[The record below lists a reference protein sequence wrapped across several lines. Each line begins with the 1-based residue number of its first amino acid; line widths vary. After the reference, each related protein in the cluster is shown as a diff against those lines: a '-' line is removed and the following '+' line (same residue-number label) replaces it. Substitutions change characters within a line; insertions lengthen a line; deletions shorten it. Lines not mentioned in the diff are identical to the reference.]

1 MIEMIVK
8 RLLAGLLTLFI
19 LSTFLFFVMR
29 SVPGDTV
36 RLQLADA
43 TVSEEQV
50 AQFTAELGLDKPAW
64 RQYFSWLGG
73 VVQGDLGNS
82 FEHRKPVTE
91 VLAQRLPVTF
101 ELAIFSIIIALAI
114 GPLSGMI
121 SAIRRG
127 KPTDGLLRLFSIVG
141 LSVPN
146 FLIGVLMIT
155 YLSLWFNYSAPFPYQ
170 NLWENPWNNFQQ
182 MLLPAI
188 ALGLSVGAATS
199 RMTRSSMLEVL
210 GADYIRTV
218 RAKGATEQMINTKH
232 AFRNSMIPVLTLVGL
247 QFGALLGGT
256 VILESMFSLPG
267 LGSQVFESVGARDYP
282 LIQAAAIVYG
292 ALFILVNI
300 GVDLAYGLVD
310 PRIRAS

>member
-1 MIEMIVK
+1 MIKMIVQ
-8 RLLAGLLTLFI
+8 RVLAGLLTLFI

-29 SVPGDTV
+29 AVPGDTV
-36 RLQLADA
+36 RIQLADA

-50 AQFTAELGLDKPAW
+50 EQFTAELGLDRPAW

-73 VVQGDLGNS
+73 LVRGDLGNS
-82 FEHRKPVTE
+82 FEHRKPVTSI
-91 VLAQRLPVTF
+91 LGQRLPVTF
-101 ELAIFSIIIALAI
+101 ELAFFSIFIAMVI
-114 GPLSGMI
+114 GPLTGMI

-127 KPTDGLLRLFSIVG
+127 KASDGFLRVASVIG

-146 FLIGVLMIT
+146 FLVGVLLIT
-155 YLSLWFNYSAPFPYQ
+155 YLSLWFNYAAPFPYQ
-170 NLWENPWNNFQQ
+170 NFWEHPWNNIQQ

-232 AFRNSMIPVLTLVGL
+232 AFRNSLIPILTLVGL

-256 VILESMFSLPG
+256 VILENMFSLPG
-267 LGSQVFESVGARDYP
+267 LGSQVFESVGSRDYP
-282 LIQAAAIVYG
+282 LIQASAMVYG

-300 GVDLAYGLVD
+300 LVDVAYGFID

>member
-1 MIEMIVK
+1 MTEMIVK
-8 RLLAGLLTLFI
+8 RILTGLLTLFI

-29 SVPGDTV
+29 AVPGDAV

-43 TVSEEQV
+43 TVSDEQV
-50 AQFTAELGLDKPAW
+50 EQFTAELGLDRPAW
-64 RQYFSWLGG
+64 RQYVTWLGG
-73 VVQGDLGNS
+73 LVRGDFGDS

-101 ELAIFSIIIALAI
+101 ELAFFSIFVAMLI
-114 GPLSGMI
+114 GPLAGVI

-127 KPTDGLLRLFSIVG
+127 KPSDGVLRVGSVLG

-155 YLSLWFNYSAPFPYQ
+155 YLSLWFNYSAPFPY
-170 NLWENPWNNFQQ
+170 NAPWDNPWNNFQQ

-188 ALGLSVGAATS
+188 ALGLSVGAATA

-218 RAKGATEQMINTKH
+218 RAKGATERMINAKH
-232 AFRNSMIPVLTLVGL
+232 AFRNSMVPILTLIGL

-256 VILESMFSLPG
+256 VILENMFSLPG

-282 LIQAAAIVYG
+282 VIQAAAMVYG

-300 GVDLAYGLVD
+300 IVDITYAFID
-310 PRIRAS
+310 PRIRPS

>member
-1 MIEMIVK
+1 MIKMIVK
-8 RLLAGLLTLFI
+8 RVLAGLLTLFI

-29 SVPGDTV
+29 AVPGDTV
-36 RLQLADA
+36 RIQLADA

-50 AQFTAELGLDKPAW
+50 EVFTAELGLDKPAW
-64 RQYFSWLGG
+64 RQYFTWLGG
-73 VVQGDLGNS
+73 LLRGDLGDS
-82 FEHRKPVTE
+82 FEHRRPVTSI
-91 VLAQRLPVTF
+91 LSQRLPVTV
-101 ELAIFSIIIALAI
+101 ELAFFSIFIAMAI
-114 GPLSGMI
+114 GPLTGMI

-127 KPTDGLLRLFSIVG
+127 KASDGFLRVISVIG

-146 FLIGVLMIT
+146 FLVGVLMIT
-155 YLSLWFNYSAPFPYQ
+155 YLSLWFNYAAPFPYQ
-170 NLWENPWNNFQQ
+170 DFWDNPWNNVQQ

-232 AFRNSMIPVLTLVGL
+232 AFRNSLIPILTLVGL

-256 VILESMFSLPG
+256 VILENMFSLPG
-267 LGSQVFESVGARDYP
+267 LGSQVFDSVRSRDYP
-282 LIQAAAIVYG
+282 LIQASAMVYG

-300 GVDLAYGLVD
+300 LVDVAYGFID
-310 PRIRAS
+310 PRIRTS